1 MSMHDI
7 VGVNVDKV
15 AITEVRLLI
24 ERQDV
29 KAMGGKVLHIKAEDQ
44 LQNIDPELRGHR
56 SETELDSPEVKEL
69 RDAYSQHP
77 GSVPTLLF
85 CTNSSGSIPGL
96 THQLPESHADA
107 G

>member
-1 MSMHDI
+1 MLEAPDEQA
-7 VGVNVDKV
+7 NV
-15 AITEVRLLI
+15 A
-24 ERQDV
+24 
-29 KAMGGKVLHIKAEDQ
+29 
-44 LQNIDPELRGHR
+44 PELRGHR